1 MRSGVTRIAAL
12 AVLLLAGFPAA
23 ASAASLSASA
33 PHVIKYGKTA
43 KVKGKLTGHLLSDS
57 GIQVQLQVTFFPYK
71 AAFKTVATQKTD
83 SSGGYSF
90 TTKPDRNARYRVTA
104 TDGSA
109 TSKEVQV
116 FVNGIPRTKVRTK
129 SGAALVDASF
139 TFSPKI
145 STNVFTGRALYWYY
159 KPKSAKSFR
168 KVATTKTRRLGP
180 GKVGGSLVFAL
191 PKSTSKQTYLIK
203 WCFQLPAG
211 KRNVGVGDPATS
223 FRTCQK

>member
-1 MRSGVTRIAAL
+1 MRSGVTRVAAL

-23 ASAASLSASA
+23 ASAASLSVSA
-33 PHVIKYGKTA
+33 PHTIKYGKTA
-43 KVKGKLTGHLLSDS
+43 TVKGKLTGHLLSDS
-57 GIQVQLQVTFFPYK
+57 GVDVQLQVTFFPYK
-71 AAFKTVATQKTD
+71 AAFKTVATKKTD
-83 SSGGYSF
+83 GSGAYSF
-90 TTKPDRNARYRVTA
+90 TTKPDRNAHYRVIA

-129 SGAALVDASF
+129 SGAALVDISF
-139 TFSPKI
+139 SFSPKI

-168 KVATTKTRRLGP
+168 KVATTKTRHLGP
-180 GKVGGSLVFAL
+180 GKIGGSLVYTL
-191 PKSTSKQTYLIK
+191 PKATRSQTYLIK

-211 KRNVGVGDPATS
+211 KRNVGVGDPAKS
-223 FRTCQK
+223 FGTCPK